1 MSRTAAIVVTHNSAE
16 VIGRCLVSCR
26 LAGAAE
32 IVVVDNASS
41 DSTVATARDADG
53 VLLIA
58 NPENLGFAAAVNQGV
73 RTTAAPF
80 LLLLNPDAELL
91 DPVAELERACSQ
103 PGVAAAAG
111 LLVGEDGKPQKGFAV
126 RRLPTATALV
136 FELLGLNRLWPSNL
150 VNRRYRCLDLDLTKE
165 QDVEQPA
172 GAFLMFRRDAWQE
185 LGGFDEGF
193 YPVWFEDVDFCR
205 RLAGA
210 GRRVRLAPLVRARH
224 QGGHSF
230 RAISRQDRVVWWHRS
245 LLKYTSRY
253 FPAGARW
260 MVCGAVLAS
269 AILRMVTGMF
279 TESGSGGTIRSY
291 GKVFSLALACLWSGR
306 ARAGADVTADS
317 IQ

>member
-16 VIGRCLVSCR
+16 LIGRCLESCR
-26 LAGAAE
+26 NAGAAE
-32 IVVVDNASS
+32 IVVVDNASL
-41 DSTVATARDADG
+41 DSTVAAAGG
-53 VLLIA
+53 VRLIA
-58 NPENLGFAAAVNQGV
+58 NLVNRGFAAAVNQGV
-73 RTTAAPF
+73 RATTAPF

-91 DPVAELERACSQ
+91 DPVEELERACSQ
-103 PGVAAAAG
+103 PGVGAAAG
-111 LLVGEDGKPQKGFAV
+111 LLVDEDGKPQRGFTI
-126 RRLPTATALV
+126 RRLPTAATLC
-136 FELLGLNRLWPSNL
+136 FELLGLNRLWPSNP
-150 VNRRYRCLDLDLTKE
+150 VNRRYRCLDLDLAQA

-172 GAFLMFRRDAWQE
+172 GALFLFRRDAWQQ

-210 GRRVRLAPLVRARH
+210 GLRVQLAPSVRARH
-224 QGGHSF
+224 RGGHSF
-230 RAISRQDRVVWWHRS
+230 RAISRHDRMVWWNRS
-245 LLKYTSRY
+245 LLKYSSRH

-279 TESGSGGTIRSY
+279 TKSGSGGTIRAC